1 MLTLT
6 ITITGNTI
14 ADLEMG
20 IQEVK
25 DCIAQGLTSTH
36 DSTDNGTTQF
46 EIEGEAEPDE
56 GIGQTELE
64 LR

>member
-14 ADLEMG
+14 ADLEDG

-46 EIEGEAEPDE
+46 EIEGEAETDE
-56 GIGQTELE
+56 GIEQTE
-64 LR
+64 